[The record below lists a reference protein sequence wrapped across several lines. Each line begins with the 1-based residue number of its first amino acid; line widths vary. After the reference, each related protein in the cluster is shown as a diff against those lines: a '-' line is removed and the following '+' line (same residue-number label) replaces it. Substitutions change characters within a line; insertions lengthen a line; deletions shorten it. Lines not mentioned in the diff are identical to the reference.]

1 MIRIG
6 ILGHIGSGKSYIA
19 KQFGYPV
26 FDADQE
32 VSNLYKKNKSSFKE
46 LKKIL
51 PNYVKTFPIRKDE
64 LVKAIIDKNVN
75 LKKIN
80 KVIHPKI
87 RKKMNNFL
95 NKNKKKKLVILD
107 IPLLLENKLNKKNDI
122 LIFVQAKRK
131 EIYKNLK
138 KRGNFNIKLI
148 KKFKQIQSSIE
159 FKKKKSDFVIKNNFK
174 HNYVRKNVKQILKKI
189 L

>member
-32 VSNLYKKNKSSFKE
+32 VSKLYKKNKSSFKE

-95 NKNKKKKLVILD
+95 NKNKKKKISYFRHTTF
-107 IPLLLENKLNKKNDI
+107 IGK
-122 LIFVQAKRK
+122 
-131 EIYKNLK
+131 
-138 KRGNFNIKLI
+138 
-148 KKFKQIQSSIE
+148 
-159 FKKKKSDFVIKNNFK
+159 
-174 HNYVRKNVKQILKKI
+174 
-189 L
+189 

>member
-1 MIRIG
+1 M
-6 ILGHIGSGKSYIA
+6 
-19 KQFGYPV
+19 
-26 FDADQE
+26 
-32 VSNLYKKNKSSFKE
+32 NK
-46 LKKIL
+46 
-51 PNYVKTFPIRKDE
+51 
-64 LVKAIIDKNVN
+64 
-75 LKKIN
+75 
-80 KVIHPKI
+80 
-87 RKKMNNFL
+87 FL
-95 NKNKKKKLVILD
+95 IKNKKKKIIVLD

>member
-6 ILGHIGSGKSYIA
+6 ILGHIGSGKSHVA

-26 FDADQE
+26 FDADKE
-32 VSNLYKKNKSSFKE
+32 VSKLYKKNKPSFKA
-46 LKKIL
+46 LKKVL
-51 PNYVKTFPIRKDE
+51 PNHVKSFPIKKIE
-64 LVKAIIDKNVN
+64 LVKAIMENNIN

-80 KVIHPKI
+80 KIIHPKI
-87 RKKMNNFL
+87 RIKMNNFL
-95 NKNKKKKLVILD
+95 TKNKKKKLVILD
-107 IPLLLENKLNKKNDI
+107 IPLLLENKLNKKDDI
-122 LIFVQAKRK
+122 LIFVQAKK
-131 EIYKNLK
+131 NEIYKNLK
-138 KRGNFNIKLI
+138 KRGNFNVKLI
-148 KKFKQIQSSIE
+148 KKFKQIQSPIE

>member
-1 MIRIG
+1 M
-6 ILGHIGSGKSYIA
+6 
-19 KQFGYPV
+19 
-26 FDADQE
+26 
-32 VSNLYKKNKSSFKE
+32 
-46 LKKIL
+46 
-51 PNYVKTFPIRKDE
+51 
-64 LVKAIIDKNVN
+64 
-75 LKKIN
+75 
-80 KVIHPKI
+80 
-87 RKKMNNFL
+87 
-95 NKNKKKKLVILD
+95 
-107 IPLLLENKLNKKNDI
+107 ENKLNKKNDI